1 MRLLSPIL
9 KIRGFD
15 NREGFRKVVKAEK
28 YSMIKHLVNSETKKI
43 HDIHSCRAVSLGETN
58 FAECLLEGPNS
69 CSYAL
74 PFGYCFLCQHPRLS
88 EIVENTKNTGPN
100 KIVRN

>member
-1 MRLLSPIL
+1 M
-9 KIRGFD
+9 
-15 NREGFRKVVKAEK
+15 N
-28 YSMIKHLVNSETKKI
+28 KHLVNSEAKTFQ
-43 HDIHSCRAVSLGETN
+43 DIHSCRAISLEETT

-88 EIVENTKNTGPN
+88 EIVENTKISGAN